1 MRILS
6 GIVGGTLLLA
16 GVAFASPDAVRRATD
31 LYQQTDYAASLH
43 VLAQDPAPDAASY
56 LLIGKN
62 YFMSRDY
69 KKAVESFE
77 KALAIS
83 RSSSECELWLGR
95 AWGRRAETSS
105 WLSAASYAGRARQAF
120 EKAVAL
126 DPLNR
131 EAKNDLF
138 SYYLDAPA
146 FMGGGIDKAQALA
159 RSIAAERPA
168 EAECEFAQIAEK
180 QKDYAGAEAHFRNA
194 MKLAPTEVGRVVDLA
209 RFLARRGRLQ
219 DSDDLFARAHRMAP
233 DKPGVVFAQASV
245 NIENHRNVEH
255 ARRQLESYLHAS
267 LTPDDP
273 PRREAAKLLHRA
285 GGSAE

>member
-6 GIVGGTLLLA
+6 GILSGTLLLA
-16 GVAFASPDAVRRATD
+16 GAAFASPDAVRRATD

-62 YFMSRDY
+62 YFMSGDY

-83 RSSSECELWLGR
+83 PSSSEGELWLGR

-120 EKAVAL
+120 EKAAAL
-126 DPLNR
+126 DPRNR

-138 SYYLDAPA
+138 SYYLNAPG
-146 FMGGGIDKAQALA
+146 FMGGGLDKAEALA

-168 EAECEFAQIAEK
+168 ESQCELAQIAEK
-180 QKDYAGAEAHFRNA
+180 KKDSAGAEAHLRNA
-194 MKLAPTEVGRVVDLA
+194 MKLAPSEVGRVVDLA
-209 RFLARRGRLQ
+209 RFLAKRGRLQ
-219 DSDDLFARAHRMAP
+219 ESDELFAHAHQMAP
-233 DKPGVVFAQASV
+233 GKPGVVFAQASV

-255 ARRQLESYLHAS
+255 ARQQLESYLHAS

-273 PRREAAKLLHRA
+273 PRQEAEKLLRRA